1 MQFAIIWLLQRSPNL
16 LVIPGTPSIDNMREK
31 LGPAELALPASA
43 LAVLVGLTRRSP
55 LKIYGGLR
63 EICFVGNAVEY
74 KHWS

>member
-1 MQFAIIWLLQRSPNL
+1 MQFAIIWLLQRSPSL
-16 LVIPGTPSIDNMREK
+16 LVIPRTSSIDNMREN
-31 LGPAELALPASA
+31 LGPAELASPASA

-55 LKIYGGLR
+55 LKIYGELR